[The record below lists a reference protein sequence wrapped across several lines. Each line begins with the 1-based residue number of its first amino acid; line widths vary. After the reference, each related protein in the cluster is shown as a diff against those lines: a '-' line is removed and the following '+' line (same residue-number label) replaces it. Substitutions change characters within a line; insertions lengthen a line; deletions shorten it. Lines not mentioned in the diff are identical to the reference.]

1 MAISKNQYTYNI
13 TASYINGKKETK
25 IPNGSILACY
35 ITYDYELTNSPLF
48 VMKVK
53 LNSTLYNTMQDNK
66 ETGKIVVGI
75 GRASSNSGTPVK
87 YIYKQFSYHFPTK
100 KFSNITQSMDGTT
113 PERNDSNAYVQA
125 VIGLVDDSIMNA
137 NRLAMVNNIFRNSNN
152 ISIIHYYTN
161 AMRMIIEPFDYAE
174 PMDLCVLPPMES
186 ISQLIKYMNT
196 ISSFYTT
203 GYRFF
208 MDYNYTYLLSN
219 KGNSIDI
226 KDGTFTTIEITVDKE
241 TEEKGLGADY
251 KQKIYTLQVKEDQID
266 YSDDDLTEKKFNKLY
281 GIDSKG
287 NKTIT
292 ELDIPRSYDS
302 KDRYKLIRL
311 PNDNTHYLENY
322 KNTAENSGAPITVS
336 IADMD
341 NSLFVPYKQFIFSFF
356 RERRACNGVYILS
369 RKQEVYISQGDG
381 TFYSTMLLK
390 FKKKH

>member
-1 MAISKNQYTYNI
+1 MAISKNQYIYNI
-13 TASYINGKKETK
+13 TASYINEKKEIK
-25 IPNGSILACY
+25 IPDGSILACY

-48 VMKVK
+48 IMKVK
-53 LNSTLYNTMQDNK
+53 INSSLYNTMQDTK
-66 ETGKIVVGI
+66 DTGKLVVGI
-75 GRASSNSGTPVK
+75 GRSSSNSGTPVR

-100 KFSNITQSMDGTT
+100 KFSNIEQSMDGTT
-113 PERNDSNAYVQA
+113 PKRDDSNAYVNA
-125 VIGLVDDSIMNA
+125 IIGLVDDSIMNA

-152 ISIIHYYTN
+152 ISIIHYYTS
-161 AMRMIIEPFDYAE
+161 AMRMIIEPFDYMD
-174 PMDLCVLPPMES
+174 PMDLCILPPMES
-186 ISQLIKYMNT
+186 VGQLLKYLNT
-196 ISSFYTT
+196 ISSFYSTD
-203 GYRFF
+203 YRFF
-208 MDYNYTYLLSN
+208 MDFNYTYLLSN

-226 KDGTFTTIEITVDKE
+226 KDGTFSTIEINVDKE

-281 GIDSKG
+281 AIDSSG
-287 NKTIT
+287 NKNII

-311 PNDNTHYLENY
+311 PNDNIHYLENY
-322 KNTAENSGAPITVS
+322 KSNSENSGKPITIA

-356 RERRACNGVYILS
+356 RERRSCNGVYILS
-369 RKQEVYISQGDG
+369 RKQEVYIAQGDG
-381 TFYSTMLLK
+381 TFYSTMVLR